1 MYGTEPV
8 TSSPNLTLVHRVH
21 ARSQPALKVPG
32 KVPRVGERPAD
43 SEQPGRVGA
52 RLDALLEG
60 LVPVLGAPNVGSAQP
75 KQLIGGVVEAGK
87 ALLLSVPLDPALC
100 KIETE
105 NLRVHGA
112 TNFTLLSDKSRLLQ
126 YQNSKENQEWMT
138 HGMLRKPL

>member
-21 ARSQPALKVPG
+21 TRSQPALKVLG
-32 KVPRVGERPAD
+32 KVPRVRERPAD
-43 SEQPGRVGA
+43 PEQPGRVSA

-87 ALLLSVPLDPALC
+87 ALLLAVPLDPALC

-105 NLRVHGA
+105 NLRWCVNMSPFYLMKA
-112 TNFTLLSDKSRLLQ
+112 ASKRLSNRSTIRIHDSIR
-126 YQNSKENQEWMT
+126 
-138 HGMLRKPL
+138 